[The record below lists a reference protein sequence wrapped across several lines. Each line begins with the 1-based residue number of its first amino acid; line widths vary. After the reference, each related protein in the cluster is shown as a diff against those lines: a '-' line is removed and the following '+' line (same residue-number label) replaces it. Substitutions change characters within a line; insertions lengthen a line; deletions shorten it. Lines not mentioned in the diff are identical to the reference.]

1 MSTER
6 IQNICKQFIICP
18 PTLELCSATCCFRVG
33 SLAELR
39 PFVVYKHVK
48 KHLMFSEQWPSGSL
62 NGYAYYHRVD
72 QVNDGDMNAT
82 HTTGFSEKDAFWY
95 E

>member
-1 MSTER
+1 
-6 IQNICKQFIICP
+6 
-18 PTLELCSATCCFRVG
+18 
-33 SLAELR
+33 
-39 PFVVYKHVK
+39 
-48 KHLMFSEQWPSGSL
+48 MFSEQWPSGSL
-62 NGYAYYHRVD
+62 NGYADYHRVD